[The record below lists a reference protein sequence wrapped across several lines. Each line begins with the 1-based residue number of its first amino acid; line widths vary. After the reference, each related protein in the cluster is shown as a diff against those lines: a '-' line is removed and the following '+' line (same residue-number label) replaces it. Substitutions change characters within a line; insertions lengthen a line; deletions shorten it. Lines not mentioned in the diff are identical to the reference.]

1 MKLIT
6 RTPPSK
12 NVCLFAHPRLFK
24 TMKGN
29 KEKKDKKEHDPQKR
43 GTGLGLRGET
53 HLPPRNG
60 EFVVWSSGPPLS
72 ETKIKMSHMFFS
84 FKAVTTSVIPMS
96 ISVSEIV
103 ILFGLARR
111 TARKSRKYHYF
122 THGAGNLV
130 AVELRGVVEVD
141 RRLGRLLPQAFER
154 PATAVVHIHERQIFA
169 HHNVG
174 SALPRGKR
182 CRVWMAAYT

>member
-1 MKLIT
+1 M
-6 RTPPSK
+6 
-12 NVCLFAHPRLFK
+12 
-24 TMKGN
+24 
-29 KEKKDKKEHDPQKR
+29 
-43 GTGLGLRGET
+43 
-53 HLPPRNG
+53 PPRSG

-111 TARKSRKYHYF
+111 TARKSRKHHYF

-154 PATAVVHIHERQIFA
+154 PTTTVMHVHERQIFA

-174 SALPRGKR
+174 SALPRAKR
-182 CRVWMAAYT
+182 CIFQGIRRIPSDEES

>member
-1 MKLIT
+1 
-6 RTPPSK
+6 
-12 NVCLFAHPRLFK
+12 
-24 TMKGN
+24 
-29 KEKKDKKEHDPQKR
+29 
-43 GTGLGLRGET
+43 
-53 HLPPRNG
+53 
-60 EFVVWSSGPPLS
+60 
-72 ETKIKMSHMFFS
+72 MSHMFFS

-111 TARKSRKYHYF
+111 TARKSRKYRYF

-154 PATAVVHIHERQIFA
+154 PAAAIVHVHERQIFS

-174 SALPRGKR
+174 SALQREKDAG
-182 CRVWMAAYT
+182 VWMAAYT